1 MLDNSSYVS
10 DLVPGMLQPLEVNEI
25 MEDDPAVD
33 DMLKNLDIESIVKS
47 AEELMKNVDQQVEKN
62 LKHFGEPASAEMLSD
77 FGRRKFAPSTKK
89 KALWAGRI
97 FEQ

>member
-1 MLDNSSYVS
+1 MQDNSSYVP

-47 AEELMKNVDQQVEKN
+47 AEESVKNVDQ
-62 LKHFGEPASAEMLSD
+62 
-77 FGRRKFAPSTKK
+77 
-89 KALWAGRI
+89 
-97 FEQ
+97 